1 MRFTRISG
9 NATNS
14 TMSEAQSPLAMLLGC
29 HARIRH
35 FMQLSRSLAEA
46 QDVPHLE
53 IADAASAI
61 FRYFSHALPLHEAD
75 ENETL
80 FPRLCAALPH
90 GLVREAAE
98 TMVEQH
104 KAIDELTEELL
115 SLCASLKRDP
125 ERLPLVARRLEH
137 VTFALDKIFAAH
149 LRLEETV
156 VFPFLDELLSSA
168 QMEEMLFEMNQRRRT
183 PSGAIHLVQ

>member
-1 MRFTRISG
+1 
-9 NATNS
+9 
-14 TMSEAQSPLAMLLGC
+14 MLLEC

-35 FMQLSRSLAEA
+35 FMRLSRSLADA
-46 QDVPHLE
+46 KDVPPLE
-53 IADAASAI
+53 IADAASAV

-80 FPRLCAALPH
+80 FPRLCTAFPR

-115 SLCASLKRDP
+115 PLCASLNRDP
-125 ERLPLVARRLEH
+125 GRLPLVARRLDH
-137 VTFALDKIFAAH
+137 VTSALDKIFAAH
-149 LRLEETV
+149 LQLEETV

-168 QMEEMLFEMNQRRRT
+168 QMEEMFLEMNQRRRT
-183 PSGAIHLVQ
+183 PPGTIHLVQ